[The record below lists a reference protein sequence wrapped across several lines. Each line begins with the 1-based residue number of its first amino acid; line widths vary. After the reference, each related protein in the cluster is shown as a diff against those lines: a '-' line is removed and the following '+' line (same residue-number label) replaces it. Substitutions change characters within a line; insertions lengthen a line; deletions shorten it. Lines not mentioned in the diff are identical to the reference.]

1 MNQYL
6 EVLIEILKTI
16 TLVSILYVWVV
27 RYKNI
32 QNEFDQY
39 NLPKWVRDFV
49 GILKI
54 SFALMLQSSENII
67 IVLGSAG
74 ILLLMSAAVFTHFR
88 VKNKLYKMLPA
99 LSLFSISLMILIYTL

>member
-1 MNQYL
+1 
-6 EVLIEILKTI
+6 
-16 TLVSILYVWVV
+16 
-27 RYKNI
+27 
-32 QNEFDQY
+32 
-39 NLPKWVRDFV
+39 
-49 GILKI
+49 
-54 SFALMLQSSENII
+54 MLQSSENII